1 MVEAGIGRAGTIG
14 EGAGGV
20 AALRTGI
27 GAAGAAG
34 ADTGGT
40 STASITG
47 MSARLFMSQ
56 FMSQFNTVLPGL
68 YEGGGD
74 TVVGGA
80 GAGGGAAIG
89 APPIFGAFMANDPAA
104 DGAA

>member
-34 ADTGGT
+34 AATDGT

-56 FMSQFNTVLPGL
+56 FNAVLPGL
-68 YEGGGD
+68 YAGGGD
-74 TVVGGA
+74 TV
-80 GAGGGAAIG
+80 GAGGGAEAMAGGAMGVSALG
-89 APPIFGAFMANDPAA
+89 APMAMDPAA

>member
-34 ADTGGT
+34 ADTGGM
-40 STASITG
+40 SMASITG
-47 MSARLFMSQ
+47 MSARL